1 MVGLDIHVY
10 SANHTFKAEY
20 VQPLLF
26 RIVQTIQSA
35 SDKNCAYCWTSIYD
49 NTCITA
55 VTCFNKISIFI
66 LWQKEMI
73 V

>member
-1 MVGLDIHVY
+1 MVGLDTHVY

-35 SDKNCAYCWTSIYD
+35 SD
-49 NTCITA
+49 IT
-55 VTCFNKISIFI
+55 VH
-66 LWQKEMI
+66 I
-73 V
+73 VRLQYTIIHV